1 MKMYYNHASYTSDS
15 MEKRICKE
23 CILHSKVPGVV
34 INEDGICNVC
44 HAVKDNRLI
53 EKDSVISQFYVKRM
67 ENLFRKVKSEKH
79 IYDALVLVS
88 GGKDCIRL
96 MNLVKE
102 KYQLN
107 ILALSIVTPFVT
119 ESALKNIEES
129 TSIMHI
135 PLIKFFV
142 DAQMFREVLRYAII
156 NGDKYDLG
164 QNAACK
170 MCYFFIYWC
179 GARLAIQMD
188 IPIVLEGKDKS
199 QKPNIYITGSKM
211 KSEIGRGNKPY
222 GKVHDLF
229 EDAVGDKYGKTIY
242 HYDREQII
250 GCNYPTEVAP
260 LSFMDFDY
268 AELEQEIEKSGLD
281 MRKYRKAKTTCQAVH
296 LFDFFSYLKYDCP
309 TSIYQWAAGCRMDYP
324 TLMQLNIAK
333 PEEVKNPD
341 RETLLTVMKEY
352 KDVIFYMAEHS
363 TNSNDYE
370 KLKENLL
377 QYCEVTQTLFSEEA
391 MEMIGMNVLEMGRL
405 ASYFELDLKSFLS
418 KYKKSEE

>member
-1 MKMYYNHASYTSDS
+1 

-34 INEDGICNVC
+34 ISEDGICNVC

-53 EKDSVISQFYVKRM
+53 EKDSAISQFYVNRM
-67 ENLFRKVKSEKH
+67 TNLFRKVKSENH
-79 IYDALVLVS
+79 MYDALVLVS

-102 KYQLN
+102 NYQLN

-119 ESALKNIEES
+119 ENALKNIEES
-129 TSIMHI
+129 TSKLHI
-135 PLIKFFV
+135 PLMKFFV
-142 DAQMFREVLRYAII
+142 DPEMFREVLRYAIV
-156 NGDKYDLG
+156 NGDNYDLG

-170 MCYFFIYWC
+170 LCYFFIYWC
-179 GARLAIQMD
+179 GIRLAIQMD

-211 KSEIGRGNKPY
+211 KSEIEQERKPY
-222 GKVHDLF
+222 GKIHDLF

-250 GCNYPTEVAP
+250 GRNYPTEVAP

-268 AELEQEIEKSGLD
+268 TELEREIEKSGLD
-281 MRKYRKAKTTCQAVH
+281 MSKYRKAKTTCQAVH

-341 RETLLTVMKEY
+341 RETLLIVMKEY
-352 KDVIFYMAEHS
+352 KDVIFYIAEHCTDS
-363 TNSNDYE
+363 GNYE
-370 KLKENLL
+370 QLKENLL
-377 QYCEVTQTLFSEEA
+377 QYCKVTKTLFSEEA
-391 MEMIGMNVLEMGRL
+391 MEMIGINFLEMGRL
-405 ASYFELDLKSFLS
+405 ANYFDLDLKSFLAE
-418 KYKKSEE
+418 YEKSEEYIG